1 MTTYHEL
8 ERLERAA
15 YKESVKASREMAL
28 RARILKNHIRKVSM
42 IGVCIAFAVACTI
55 FIIL

>member
-28 RARILKNHIRKVSM
+28 AERSINSKIRKVSM
-42 IGVCIAFAVACTI
+42 IGVCIAFAVVCTI
-55 FIIL
+55 FIVL